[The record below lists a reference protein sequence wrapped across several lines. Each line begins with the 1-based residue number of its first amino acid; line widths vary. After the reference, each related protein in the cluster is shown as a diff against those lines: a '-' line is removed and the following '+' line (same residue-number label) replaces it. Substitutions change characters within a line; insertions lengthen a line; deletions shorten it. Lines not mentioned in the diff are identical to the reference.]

1 MKKIIYSLMIATLI
15 LSGCNTTD
23 KAQKEN
29 QNSNINTYQITS
41 LLNNENDYIEVGDD
55 PQINDITTKY
65 IKTEHI
71 VDKDKKRDCHEI
83 DGSTCVNGAAPA
95 KYIVQNITKDTYLN
109 YIPLSYKIDSK
120 SGPDSIMVQIVSLA
134 PEEVIF
140 IDASVENINLSFDQP
155 FYDKYPE
162 DIKNQTFTKE
172 PIQAYQKDLKINNV
186 KVVEATKQVSFDVAN
201 KSKFPVTINQVSGS
215 DSEIVNKMYYY
226 SNYPSTNIYMTFAKD
241 KPSKAYGI
249 NQISRFNDKSYTI
262 EPNDTRNLIIGIGQH
277 FGDIEFDGTGSSYNQ
292 KEQLYVFVVAS

>member
-15 LSGCNTTD
+15 LSGCNTKD
-23 KAQKEN
+23 KAQQEN
-29 QNSNINTYQITS
+29 QNSNINTYQIKS
-41 LLNNENDYIEVGDD
+41 LLNSEQEYIEVGDE

-134 PEEVIF
+134 PGEVIY
-140 IDASVENINLSFDQP
+140 IDASVDNLNLSFDQP

-162 DIKNQTFTKE
+162 DLKKQTFTKDQ
-172 PIQAYQKDLKINNV
+172 IQAYQKDLKINNV
-186 KVVEATKQVSFDVAN
+186 KVVEETKQVSFDITN
-201 KSKFPVTINQVSGS
+201 ESKFPVTINQVSGN

-241 KPSKAYGI
+241 KPSEAYGI
-249 NQISRFNDKSYTI
+249 NQISLYENKSYTI
-262 EPNDTRNLIIGIGQH
+262 EPNDTTNLIIGIGDN
-277 FGDIEFDGTGSSYNQ
+277 GDIEFDGSSSSYNQ
-292 KEQLYVFVVAS
+292 NEQLYVFVVAS

>member
-15 LSGCNTTD
+15 LSGCNTKD

-29 QNSNINTYQITS
+29 QNSNINTYQITT
-41 LLNNENDYIEVGDD
+41 LLNNENDYVEVGEN

-71 VDKDKKRDCHEI
+71 VDKDKKRECYEI

-95 KYIVQNITKDTYLN
+95 KYVVQNITKDTYLN

-120 SGPDSIMVQIVSLA
+120 SGPDAIWVQIVSLA
-134 PEEVIF
+134 PGEVIY

-172 PIQAYQKDLKINNV
+172 PIQAYQKDLKISNV
-186 KVVEATKQVSFDVAN
+186 KVVEETKQVSFDITN

-215 DSEIVNKMYYY
+215 DSEIVNKLYYY
-226 SNYPSTNIYMTFAKD
+226 SNYPSTNIYMTFAMD
-241 KPSKAYGI
+241 KPSEPYGI
-249 NQISRFNDKSYTI
+249 NQISRLDDKSYTI
-262 EPNDTRNLIIGIGQH
+262 EPNDTTNLIIGIGH
-277 FGDIEFDGTGSSYNQ
+277 NGDIEFEGSGSSYNK